1 MTMTKPKLTLF
12 KMKMK
17 VWFMNASKLG
27 RPSLVDA
34 PKVLDAVNV
43 VPSVRKLVF
52 AMMDAIMLLVAKI
65 HETVIGLESVRVY
78 NRINPNLFTDNCP
91 QFFHRAVFDNLRVH
105 FPFPFNKSEN
115 NSFSSRSPTSDTS
128 HSKRP
133 KVTFIDFNFALSER
147 TDELAGFRDPLT
159 NRFQSAVDRI
169 ATDSSQNCNLRG
181 FHIQGKT
188 LQ

>member
-1 MTMTKPKLTLF
+1 MN
-12 KMKMK
+12 MK
-17 VWFMNASKLG
+17 VLFMNAQKLG
-27 RPSLVDA
+27 KPGLADA
-34 PKVLDAVNV
+34 PEVLDAVDV
-43 VPSVRKLVF
+43 VRFIREFVF
-52 AMMDAIMLLVAKI
+52 TMMDAIMLLVAKI
-65 HETVIGLESVRVY
+65 HETVIGLESIRVY
-78 NRINPNLFTDNCP
+78 NRINPNSFTDNCP

-115 NSFSSRSPTSDTS
+115 NSLSSRSPSSDTS
-128 HSKRP
+128 HPTCP